1 MTRQS
6 SGIRAKENAKKNAQE
21 KCAKEMSKR
30 NAQEK
35 AALALAAARQG

>member
-1 MTRQS
+1 MARNS
-6 SGIRAKENAKKNAQE
+6 SRIRAKENM
-21 KCAKEMSKR
+21 KE

>member
-1 MTRQS
+1 MTRHS
-6 SGIRAKENAKKNAQE
+6 SGIRAEGNVKE
-21 KCAKEMSKR
+21 